1 MSVFIIIIICV
12 LFLSLAMYN
21 GIITLQVEINGKRY
35 DESQILEIFVM
46 LILSIPLY
54 LLECII
60 KAIKK
65 IK

>member
-21 GIITLQVEINGKRY
+21 GIITFQVEINGKRY